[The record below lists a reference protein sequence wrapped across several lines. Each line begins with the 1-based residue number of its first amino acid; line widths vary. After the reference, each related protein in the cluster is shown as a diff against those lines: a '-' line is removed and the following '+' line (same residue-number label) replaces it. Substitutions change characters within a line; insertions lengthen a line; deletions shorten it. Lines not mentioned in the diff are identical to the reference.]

1 MSVTCK
7 VILPHDLER
16 NDTLGEKEWGHGEKR
31 KLEPGDKRKILYSH
45 NPRSSRT
52 QSSLN
57 LEGHVLG
64 RHVRAL

>member
-31 KLEPGDKRKILYSH
+31 KAGARRQTENTLF
-45 NPRSSRT
+45 
-52 QSSLN
+52 
-57 LEGHVLG
+57 
-64 RHVRAL
+64 A